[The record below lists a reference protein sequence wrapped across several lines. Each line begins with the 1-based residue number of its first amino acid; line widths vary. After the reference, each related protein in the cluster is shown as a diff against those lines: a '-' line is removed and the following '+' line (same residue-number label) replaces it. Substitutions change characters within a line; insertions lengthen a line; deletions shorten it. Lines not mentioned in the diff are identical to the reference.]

1 MRGVENSEENTKKMI
16 RLHALAS
23 SAMSL
28 VASLV
33 YFAPNFPFPKVIGL
47 LALSAAVLYLLY
59 FLFFDLISRIGIKSS
74 AVILSQLGVLLFSA
88 SIYFT
93 GGIVSPFIFLYFAIL
108 VSEAMYGLDNR
119 VTLPVSLACYL
130 AVAGIQFF
138 GLLPNPVPWSVAVYH
153 SPLAVFLIV
162 VITSSYLV
170 LTQGMSRRIISNLRG
185 GMKDEEAEKQA
196 LLKKFS
202 ELNSTSQ
209 LGVLAHRIAHDLRGP
224 VASISGY
231 LQIELL
237 KEKSEEDKRI
247 LRELEDVVGNM
258 AESLRGI
265 TRFGRPGGGKTE
277 HIDLPEFLDTLLA
290 IISFSPQS
298 SGVRFSKA
306 ASCDGRTICGSRADL
321 QQAYFNIM
329 KNAVEA
335 VRDNPGEKTVELSA
349 EVQGLDAVITVSDNG
364 PGIVPEIMES
374 IFKKSVTTK
383 KDGTGVGML
392 ITRDLLARNDASIEL
407 RNRES
412 GGLSVVTRLPLS
424 VS

>member
-1 MRGVENSEENTKKMI
+1 MRGVETNEEKTRKLI

-23 SAMSL
+23 SVMSL
-28 VASLV
+28 IASLV
-33 YFAPNFPFPKVIGL
+33 YFAPNFPFPRVIGL
-47 LALSAAVLYLLY
+47 LALAASVLY
-59 FLFFDLISRIGIKSS
+59 FLYFLGFDLVSRTGIKSS
-74 AVILSQLGVLLFSA
+74 AVILSQIGVCLFSA

-93 GGIVSPFIFLYFAIL
+93 GGIVSPFIFLYFAVL

-130 AVAGIQFF
+130 SIAGIQFF
-138 GLLPNPVPWSVAVYH
+138 GLLPNPVPWSVEVYR

-162 VITSSYLV
+162 AITAAYLI
-170 LTQGMSRRIISNLRG
+170 LTQGMSRRIIYNLREG
-185 GMKDEEAEKQA
+185 IKDEEAEKDA

-224 VASISGY
+224 IASISGY
-231 LQIELL
+231 LQVEML
-237 KEKSEEDKRI
+237 KQKKPEDQET
-247 LRELEDVVGNM
+247 LRELEEVVENM
-258 AESLRGI
+258 SEALRGI
-265 TRFGRPGGGKTE
+265 TRFGRPGGGRTE
-277 HIDLPEFLDTLLA
+277 SIRLSEFVDTLLA
-290 IISFSPQS
+290 IVAFSPQS
-298 SGVRFSKA
+298 AGVRFAKST
-306 ASCDGRTICGSRADL
+306 SCDGQTICGSRADL

-329 KNAVEA
+329 KNAIEA

-349 EVQGLDAVITVSDNG
+349 AVQGGEAVITVADNG
-364 PGIVPEIMES
+364 PGITPEIMAS
-374 IFKKSVTTK
+374 LFKKSVTTK

-412 GGLSVVTRLPLS
+412 GVLSVVTRLPLS